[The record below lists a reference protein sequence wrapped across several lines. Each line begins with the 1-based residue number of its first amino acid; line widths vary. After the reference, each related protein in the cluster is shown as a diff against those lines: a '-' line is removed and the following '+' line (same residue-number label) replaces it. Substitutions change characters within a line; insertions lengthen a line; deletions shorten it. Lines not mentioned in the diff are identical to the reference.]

1 MPLPNCLATAFLL
14 LGVAGTGAQAAT
26 PCSLTSTGAAL
37 VMSAKRPVTLPAALS
52 DCEGLRVQRGPV
64 VACVQD
70 RRERLACRT
79 LEGGTTIEA
88 RHLPTPGSGR
98 DWLDVVLSLLRG
110 GGEPVGAVSRR
121 TALAGLPAGTVAFL
135 GVMPEVLPGRS
146 GLQAVDRIDFRDE
159 ASGDVVW
166 TLARTSAGPL
176 PREPF
181 RPGRAYVWTV
191 RSSDAGL
198 DEATQRF
205 RVLGTAES
213 AELRTDVER
222 IAAETDAASPALALS
237 VAAMLSRRG
246 LEFDARQTLVRAG
259 FAAR

>member
-1 MPLPNCLATAFLL
+1 MPLPNRLATVLL
-14 LGVAGTGAQAAT
+14 LGAVGTGVHAAT
-26 PCSLTSTGAAL
+26 PCSLASTGAARVMRAEQPL
-37 VMSAKRPVTLPAALS
+37 VLPAALA

-70 RRERLACRT
+70 RRERLACRK
-79 LEGGTTIEA
+79 LDGDTTIEA

-98 DWLDVVLSLLRG
+98 NWLDVVLWLLRG
-110 GGEPVGAVSRR
+110 DGDAVGAVSRR
-121 TALAGLPAGTVAFL
+121 SVLAGLPAGTVAFV
-135 GVMPEVLPGRS
+135 GDMPEIAPGRA
-146 GLQAVDRIDFRDE
+146 GLEAVDSIDFRDA
-159 ASGDVVW
+159 ASGDVVL
-166 TLARTSAGPL
+166 TLTRTSTGPL
-176 PREPF
+176 SREPF

-213 AELRTDVER
+213 AEVRAEVEQV
-222 IAAETDAASPALALS
+222 AADTGTAPVARALS
-237 VAAMLSRRG
+237 VAAVLSRRG
-246 LEFDARQTLVRAG
+246 LEFDARQALTRAG